1 MIDADKLLKKYYS
14 NNKNAYDLLVK
25 HGTQICNF
33 AFEILGKHSEFDY
46 IDRNFICETAML
58 HDIGIFRCNAPD
70 INCYG
75 SHQYIEHGYLG
86 ADLLREEGLPE
97 HALVCERHT
106 GSGLTLETIVKNNYP
121 LPQRNM
127 LPISIE
133 EKLICYTDKF
143 FSKSKPDLMFTPESI
158 REKMLKFGKED
169 LVRFDEMHELFKIG

>member
-1 MIDADKLLKKYYS
+1 
-14 NNKNAYDLLVK
+14 
-25 HGTQICNF
+25 
-33 AFEILGKHSEFDY
+33 
-46 IDRNFICETAML
+46 ML